1 VDPTFL
7 DLYHKH
13 VAAAYDRQMR
23 LNDFLRTHAGG
34 DQWGYDI
41 ATAVLTVGSNVWFQ
55 APLLGSFTE
64 ASNCWLWAW
73 ANRELNLPLSSQSL
87 QNEVRRL
94 ATVTGSPVFAVNEPI
109 RCEEVLPRELLGS
122 VGYVFGLVVAGELDY
137 DAYYPITFEGGQT
150 VALIRDPRLRVAE
163 PYPAARISSLFR
175 QVVAGC
181 PIPDQQAAFLA
192 YVEAYQMQAV
202 VDEQEVAVLLGGRE
216 VLTARFDERNQLI
229 SLDEGRNLLPG

>member
-23 LNDFLRTHAGG
+23 LNDFLRSHAGG
-34 DQWGYDI
+34 DQWSYDI
-41 ATAVLTVGSNVWFQ
+41 GSAVLTVGTNLWFQ

-64 ASNCWLWAW
+64 ASNCWLWTW
-73 ANRELNLPLSSQSL
+73 ANPELKVPPSSQPL
-87 QNEVRRL
+87 ENEVRRL
-94 ATVTGSPVFAVNEPI
+94 ATITGSPVFAALQPI
-109 RCEEVLPRELLGS
+109 RCEAVLPPELLPA
-122 VGYVFGLVVAGELDY
+122 VGYVFGLITAGELGY
-137 DAYYPITFEGGQT
+137 DAYYPINFEGGQT
-150 VALIRDPRLRVAE
+150 VALIREPRLRTAE
-163 PYPAARISSLFR
+163 PYPIKRIATLFR
-175 QVVAGC
+175 QVIVGC

-202 VDEQEVAVLLGGRE
+202 VDEQEVAVLQGDRE
-216 VLTARFDERNQLI
+216 VLTARFDQRNKLV